1 MGRELSL
8 LLERMMRAARLDSN
22 LFEEVEADLG
32 ATSQAATVVG
42 IVALC
47 SGLGQGIT
55 LAMAGQTTQ
64 AVLAFI
70 GGIVMSFVGWIAW
83 SYITYWIGT
92 SMFKGQATPGELL
105 RTIGFAQTP
114 GVLGVLAFIPIL
126 GGIVSLVVFVWMI
139 VAGVIA
145 LRQALDLSTGQAVI
159 TAIIGIIP
167 MFLLYCLLGLVIG
180 GGSWAT
186 GMGDMR

>member
-1 MGRELSL
+1 MLF
-8 LLERMMRAARLDSN
+8 ERMMRAARLDSS
-22 LFEEVEADLG
+22 LFEEVEADLS

-47 SGLGQGIT
+47 SGLGSAIS
-55 LAMAGQTTQ
+55 LAMAGQTGT

-70 GGIVMSFVGWIAW
+70 GGIVMAFVGWIAW

-114 GVLGVLAFIPIL
+114 GVLSILSFIPIL
-126 GGIVSLVVFVWMI
+126 GGLVGLVVFVWMI

-145 LRQALDLSTGQAVI
+145 LRQALDITTGQAVI
-159 TAIIGIIP
+159 TAIVGFIP
-167 MFLLYCLLGLVIG
+167 MFLLYCLVGILVG
-180 GGSWAT
+180 TGSALT
-186 GMGDMR
+186 GAVR

>member
-1 MGRELSL
+1 MLF
-8 LLERMMRAARLDSN
+8 ERMMRAARLDAH
-22 LFEEVEADLG
+22 LFEEVEADLN

-47 SGLGQGIT
+47 SGLGSAIT
-55 LAMAGQTTQ
+55 LAMAGQTGT

-70 GGIVMSFVGWIAW
+70 GGVVMSFIGWIAW

-114 GVLGVLAFIPIL
+114 GVLSILSFIPIL
-126 GGIVSLVVFVWMI
+126 GGIVGLVVFVWMI

-145 LRQALDLSTGQAVI
+145 LRQALDITTGQAVI
-159 TAIIGIIP
+159 TAVVGFIP
-167 MFLLYCLLGLVIG
+167 MFLLYCLVGLVIG
-180 GGSWAT
+180 GGSALT
-186 GMGDMR
+186 GAMR

>member
-1 MGRELSL
+1 M

-47 SGLGQGIT
+47 SGLGQGIA

-64 AVLAFI
+64 AILAFI

>member
-1 MGRELSL
+1 MLF
-8 LLERMMRAARLDSN
+8 ERMMRAARLDSN
-22 LFEEVEADLG
+22 LYEEVEADLS

-47 SGLGQGIT
+47 SGLGSAIT
-55 LAMAGQTTQ
+55 LAMAGQTGT
-64 AVLAFI
+64 AVLAFV
-70 GGIVMSFVGWIAW
+70 GGIIMAFVGWVAW

-114 GVLGVLAFIPIL
+114 GVLSILSFIPIL
-126 GGIVSLVVFVWMI
+126 GGIVGLVVFVWMI

-145 LRQALDLSTGQAVI
+145 LRQALDISTGQAVI
-159 TAIIGIIP
+159 TAIIGFIP
-167 MFLLYCLLGLVIG
+167 MFLLYCLFGAIIG
-180 GGSWAT
+180 TGSALT
-186 GMGDMR
+186 GAMR

>member
-1 MGRELSL
+1 MLF
-8 LLERMMRAARLDSN
+8 ERMMRAARLDVN
-22 LFEEVEADLG
+22 LFEEVEHDLS

-47 SGLGQGIT
+47 SGLGSAIK
-55 LAMAGQTTQ
+55 LAMAGQTGT
-64 AVLAFI
+64 AMIAFI

-114 GVLGVLAFIPIL
+114 GVLGILTFIPFL
-126 GGIVSLVVFVWMI
+126 GGLVGLVVFVWMI
-139 VAGVIA
+139 IAGVIA
-145 LRQALDLSTGQAVI
+145 LRQALDITTGQAVI
-159 TAIIGIIP
+159 TAIVGFIP
-167 MFLLYCLLGLVIG
+167 MFLLYCFFGLIVG
-180 GGSWAT
+180 GGSLLSAAA
-186 GMGDMR
+186 R

>member
-1 MGRELSL
+1 MLF
-8 LLERMMRAARLDSN
+8 ERMMRAARLDSN
-22 LFEEVEADLG
+22 LFEEVEADLN

-47 SGLGQGIT
+47 SGLGSAIS
-55 LAMAGQTTQ
+55 LAMAGQTGT

-114 GVLGVLAFIPIL
+114 GVLSILSFIPIL
-126 GGIVSLVVFVWMI
+126 GGIVGLVVFVWMI

-145 LRQALDLSTGQAVI
+145 LRQALDISTGQAAI
-159 TAIIGIIP
+159 TAIVGFIP
-167 MFLLYCLLGLVIG
+167 MLLLYCLVG
-180 GGSWAT
+180 
-186 GMGDMR
+186 

>member
-1 MGRELSL
+1 M

-22 LFEEVEADLG
+22 LFEEVEADLN

-47 SGLGQGIT
+47 SGLGSAIS
-55 LAMAGQTTQ
+55 LAMAGQTGT

-114 GVLGVLAFIPIL
+114 GVLSILSFIPIL
-126 GGIVSLVVFVWMI
+126 GGLVGLAVFVWMI

-145 LRQALDLSTGQAVI
+145 LRQALDITTGQAVI
-159 TAIIGIIP
+159 TAIVGFIP
-167 MFLLYCLLGLVIG
+167 MFLLYCLVGLVVG
-180 GGSWAT
+180 GGSMAMG
-186 GMGDMR
+186 GMR

>member
-1 MGRELSL
+1 
-8 LLERMMRAARLDSN
+8 
-22 LFEEVEADLG
+22 
-32 ATSQAATVVG
+32 
-42 IVALC
+42 
-47 SGLGQGIT
+47 
-55 LAMAGQTTQ
+55 MAGQTTQ